1 MTLTQEETPP
11 ATCVMNNSTKEA
23 SAAEEKNKTFV
34 IVGMAGSGKTTF
46 CQRLYSWLNTNI
58 VLKNGLNANITSINL
73 DPAVKNPK
81 MPLTIDIRD
90 IIDYKETMRK
100 YALGPNGCINTCL
113 NLFLLNFT
121 PPVESKYTIVD
132 TPGQIEAFTWSSPG
146 EATMAL
152 LKDVC
157 IVYIVDLSL
166 CHNRNV
172 FISNML
178 FAAALK
184 CRFSRPVLVVFN
196 KVDCT
201 NNSPVSDWIKDYN
214 SFREVLTDQESTA
227 GSLALYFEEFYNSL
241 DFVFVSSL
249 FGSGKEEFMHA
260 VNKIYA

>member
-1 MTLTQEETPP
+1 MTLINDGNPTECHSE
-11 ATCVMNNSTKEA
+11 NNSIQGTPTT
-23 SAAEEKNKTFV
+23 EERNKTFV

-81 MPLTIDIRD
+81 MPLTVDIRD
-90 IIDYKETMRK
+90 VIDYKETMHK

-121 PPVESKYTIVD
+121 PPAESKYTIVD

-166 CHNRNV
+166 CHNRDV

-184 CRFSRPVLVVFN
+184 CRFCKPVLVVFN
-196 KVDCT
+196 KVDIG
-201 NNSPVSDWIKDYN
+201 NDSPVGEWIKDYN
-214 SFREVLTDQESTA
+214 SFREVLADQESAA

-249 FGSGKEEFMHA
+249 FGSGKEEFMQA
-260 VNKIYA
+260 VSKIYA